1 MNEQEFMRGQK
12 DCKNGK
18 PHKDQGEDYNRGYAA
33 QYAMEQALGHKGFN

>member
-1 MNEQEFMRGQK
+1 MDAKEFMRGQK

-33 QYAMEQALGHKGFN
+33 QYAMEQALSKGFN